1 MKKNMLMIAIIC
13 PLISLGGCKGEKGE
27 TGPSGPAANANVHS
41 MQLAIATADWLNST
55 TAGVVYYS
63 KTIPQITANVVNG
76 GTVLVYYQLA
86 TGIWATIP
94 NSLVNTSGQSYTLQ
108 YIYGLDGGVGGMQ
121 IVMGSTASLKFNA
134 TFKIVI
140 IDGKLDLSKINIKD
154 YDEVRKS
161 LNLEN

>member
-1 MKKNMLMIAIIC
+1 MKKNIFTIAIIC
-13 PLISLGGCKGEKGE
+13 LSISLGGCKGEKGE

-41 MQLAIATADWLNST
+41 IQLTVASADWLNSS

-63 KTIPQITANVVNG
+63 KAIPQITANVANG
-76 GTVLVYYQLA
+76 GTVLVYYQLS
-86 TGIWATIP
+86 TGIWSTIP
-94 NSLVNTSGQSYTLQ
+94 NSFVNTSGQSYTLQ
-108 YIYGLDGGVGGMQ
+108 YLYGLDGGVGGMQ
-121 IVMGSTASLKFNA
+121 IIMGSTASLKFNA

-140 IDGKLDLSKINIKD
+140 VDGTLDLSKINTND